1 MFFLSESASYSTK
14 KIIFRSIF
22 VSIGLPVCH
31 NDLFTLDK
39 KFSGL
44 YVYHIPTS
52 TWRCIWA
59 DGEAR
64 LGGSIRG
71 RMRNR
76 VPLF

>member
-1 MFFLSESASYSTK
+1 MFFLSESASYLK
-14 KIIFRSIF
+14 NYFRSIF

-64 LGGSIRG
+64 LGGTGSIRG
-71 RMRNR
+71 RIRNR
-76 VPLF
+76 APLF